1 MAYADTLPPQR
12 RFGQTTRPDAWWVQ
26 PLFVFL
32 GFSAFIVYSTWA
44 AFQGIGDIHNHA
56 CSYWY
61 GGNGANYLSP
71 FYSPE
76 MWGTSP
82 HAVFGAALPSWWPG
96 WAPFS
101 PAFLILWAPAGFRF
115 TCYYYRG
122 AYYKAFWADPI
133 NCAVGE
139 PRKTFLG
146 ERSFP
151 LILQNIHR
159 YMFYLAALF
168 IVILSYDAWL
178 GMWFTDSTGTE
189 HFGIGVGTIVL
200 MLQREV
206 ADRIATA
213 PGKSEYGLLSATTQ
227 LYARV
232 EKLFTLPA
240 GAFSPPPKVQST
252 AVRLTMVERLEKLH
266 VPETEFVDFIKLAF
280 GQKRKT
286 LWNNLKERYKQGDLR
301 AALEQ
306 SGIKPNVRAE
316 ALTLEDTAKLFRGLP
331 ATR

>member
-12 RFGQTTRPDAWWVQ
+12 RFAETTRPDAWWVQ

-76 MWGTSP
+76 IWGTSP
-82 HAVFGAALPSWWPG
+82 HAIFGSALPSWWPG

-178 GMWFTDSTGTE
+178 GLWFADPLTGKE
-189 HFGIGVGTIVL
+189 HFGVGVGTIVL
-200 MLQREV
+200 ALNAFLLALYTFGCHSLRHLVGGFLDSKSKAPTCAKAYNCVSCLNRRHMMWAWISLFWVGFTDVYIRLC
-206 ADRIATA
+206 AT
-213 PGKSEYGLLSATTQ
+213 GH
-227 LYARV
+227 
-232 EKLFTLPA
+232 
-240 GAFSPPPKVQST
+240 
-252 AVRLTMVERLEKLH
+252 LH
-266 VPETEFVDFIKLAF
+266 DIVFFKF
-280 GQKRKT
+280 
-286 LWNNLKERYKQGDLR
+286 
-301 AALEQ
+301 
-306 SGIKPNVRAE
+306 
-316 ALTLEDTAKLFRGLP
+316 
-331 ATR
+331 

>member
-1 MAYADTLPPQR
+1 MPYADTLPPQR
-12 RFGQTTRPDAWWVQ
+12 RFAETTRPDAWWVQ

-76 MWGTSP
+76 IWGTSP
-82 HAVFGAALPSWWPG
+82 HAIFGTALPSWWPG

-139 PRKTFLG
+139 PRKSFLG

-151 LILQNIHR
+151 LIIQNIHR

-178 GMWFTDSTGTE
+178 GMWFTDALTGKE

-200 MLQREV
+200 TLNAVFLGLYTFGCHSLRHLVGGFLDAKSKAPSCAKAYNCVSCLNTRHMMWAWISLFWV
-206 ADRIATA
+206 GLADV
-213 PGKSEYGLLSATTQ
+213 Y
-227 LYARV
+227 
-232 EKLFTLPA
+232 
-240 GAFSPPPKVQST
+240 
-252 AVRLTMVERLEKLH
+252 VRLCATGHLH
-266 VPETEFVDFIKLAF
+266 DIVFFKF
-280 GQKRKT
+280 
-286 LWNNLKERYKQGDLR
+286 
-301 AALEQ
+301 
-306 SGIKPNVRAE
+306 
-316 ALTLEDTAKLFRGLP
+316 
-331 ATR
+331 